1 MITAS
6 KELLDIL
13 TENGY
18 TTLQIKC
25 AVIGRATSSRIS
37 LASVDDILVNSPS
50 HKKLDGEIVF
60 SFDRVAVLKENWNN
74 DEWLKFL
81 TILNFNYDN
90 GYGRQEVFGVVWLT
104 DGAWLERYEYDGAEE
119 WELKKLPAIPAEL
132 GGR

>member
-1 MITAS
+1 MITANS
-6 KELLDIL
+6 ELLDTL
-13 TENGY
+13 AENGY

-25 AVIGRATSSRIS
+25 AVIGRST
-37 LASVDDILVNSPS
+37 SPS
-50 HKKLDGEIVF
+50 HRQPDGEIVF
-60 SFDRVAVLKENWNN
+60 SFDRVAVLKQNWNN

-119 WELKKLPAIPAEL
+119 WALKKLPTIPAEL
-132 GGR
+132 EA

>member
-1 MITAS
+1 MITAN
-6 KELLDIL
+6 KELLDTL
-13 TENGY
+13 AQNGY

-37 LASVDDILVNSPS
+37 QASVDDILVNSPS
-50 HKKLDGEIVF
+50 HRELDGEIVF

-81 TILNFNYDN
+81 TILNFNYAN
-90 GYGRQEVFGVVWLT
+90 GFGHQEVFGVVWLT
-104 DGAWLERYEYDGAEE
+104 DGSWLERYEYDGAEE
-119 WELKKLPAIPAEL
+119 WALKKLPTIPAEL

>member
-37 LASVDDILVNSPS
+37 YASVDDILVNSAS
-50 HKKLDGEIVF
+50 HRQPDGEIVF
-60 SFDRVAVLKENWNN
+60 SFDRVAVLKQNWDN

-90 GYGRQEVFGVVWLT
+90 GYGRQEVFGIVWLT